1 MPRFAANLSM
11 LFGEVEFLD
20 RFEAASR
27 GGFQAVEVQFPYD
40 WPAPAIADR
49 LRRHGLEL
57 VLLNLPAGDWAG
69 GERGIACHPGR
80 EAEFREGLG
89 RAAEYAAAL
98 GARQV
103 NCLAGIAPAGVSPE
117 VARRTFVANLRQAAT
132 RLGETGLR
140 LNVEAVNT
148 RDVPGFWL
156 HGTAQAAGVL
166 DEVGAPNLFLQLD
179 AYHARAMGEDLGA
192 ALERFLPRIGHVQI
206 ADHPGRH
213 EPGTG
218 ETDFASF
225 LGALDRLGY
234 GGWVGCEY
242 RPLGR
247 TEEGLSWLGPWRKDP
262 AGSGGR

>member
-11 LFGEVEFLD
+11 LFGEVDFLD
-20 RFEAASR
+20 RFEAAAR
-27 GGFQAVEVQFPYD
+27 AGFRAVEVQFPYD
-40 WPAPAIADR
+40 WPAEAIAER
-49 LRRHGLEL
+49 LRRHRLEL

-80 EAEFREGLG
+80 EAEFAEGVERSIL
-89 RAAEYAAAL
+89 YARAL
-98 GARQV
+98 GVGQV
-103 NCLAGIAPAGVSPE
+103 NCLAGIAPAGVAPE
-117 VARRTFVANLRQAAT
+117 VARRTFVANLRLAAG
-132 RLGETGLR
+132 RLSEAGLR

-156 HGTAQAAGVL
+156 HGTAQAAGVA

-179 AYHARAMGEDLGA
+179 AYHARAMGEDLA
-192 ALERFLPRIGHVQI
+192 SALERFLPRVGHLQV

-218 ETDFASF
+218 ETDFAAF
-225 LGALDRLGY
+225 FATLDRRGF

-242 RPLGR
+242 KPLAR
-247 TEEGLSWLGPWRKDP
+247 TEAGLGWLDRWRTPPK
-262 AGSGGR
+262 G

>member
-11 LFGEVEFLD
+11 LFAEVEFLD
-20 RFEAASR
+20 RFEAAAR
-27 GGFQAVEVQFPYD
+27 AGFGAVEVQFPYD
-40 WPAPAIADR
+40 WPAEAVAER

-80 EAEFREGLG
+80 EGEFREGVE
-89 RAAEYAAAL
+89 RAVRYAAAL
-98 GARQV
+98 GARQA
-103 NCLAGIAPAGVSPE
+103 NCLAGIAPAGVAAG
-117 VARRTFVANLRQAAT
+117 VARRTFVSNLRLAAA
-132 RLGETGLR
+132 RLRESGLR

-156 HGTAQAAGVL
+156 HGTAQAAGIL
-166 DEVGAPNLFLQLD
+166 DEVGAENLFLQLD

-192 ALERFLPRIGHVQI
+192 VLERFLPRIGHVQI

-218 ETDFASF
+218 ETDFAAF
-225 LGALDRLGY
+225 LGTLDRLGY
-234 GGWVGCEY
+234 RGWVGCEY

-247 TEEGLSWLGPWRKDP
+247 TEEGLSWLHRWRDRP
-262 AGSGGR
+262 DD